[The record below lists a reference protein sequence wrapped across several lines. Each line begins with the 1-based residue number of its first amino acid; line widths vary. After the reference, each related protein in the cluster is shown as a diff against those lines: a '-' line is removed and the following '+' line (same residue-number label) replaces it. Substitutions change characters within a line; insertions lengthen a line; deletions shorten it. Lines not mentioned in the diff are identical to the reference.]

1 MSRLVYLVFLLAVA
15 KASRNTLQEKTEVD
29 AGKPKLAGIIVKASR
44 KTLPQNTKV
53 DAKKESKLEV
63 TIKLPRNVTIPGVI
77 AFGDSIVDS
86 GNNNNL
92 RTILKSNFPPY
103 GQDFRG
109 KFATGRFTDG
119 RVPSDFVAE
128 RLGIAKTIPAYLD
141 PALKGKDLLKGIN
154 FASGG
159 SGYDPLTAKIVRVVS
174 LEDQLKYFQEYKEKI
189 KAIVGEEKAKFM
201 VENSLYLVVA
211 SSNDLA
217 HTYIAR
223 SLRYNSTEYPDYLA
237 DMSSKFVKK
246 LYGLGARR
254 IAVFSAVPVGCLPS
268 RRTLNGVKRKCSEN
282 LNKMA
287 LQFNAKLSPALVA
300 LRKKSP
306 GSKIV
311 LVDVYDILHN
321 MIENPK
327 KYASLSSLRLEE
339 VFSTLGLRLHV
350 GPLKLGGTLLWRSS
364 DDGYT
369 NRRKHWVRESVLLR
383 DTDIDLK
390 WQTEGAVEQ
399 DYLKS

>member
-15 KASRNTLQEKTEVD
+15 KASRNTLQQKTEVD
-29 AGKPKLAGIIVKASR
+29 AGKPKLAGIIVKASW

-92 RTILKSNFPPY
+92 RTILKCNFPPY
-103 GQDFRG
+103 GQDFQG

-159 SGYDPLTAKIVRVVS
+159 SGYDPLTAKIV
-174 LEDQLKYFQEYKEKI
+174 
-189 KAIVGEEKAKFM
+189 
-201 VENSLYLVVA
+201 
-211 SSNDLA
+211 
-217 HTYIAR
+217 
-223 SLRYNSTEYPDYLA
+223 
-237 DMSSKFVKK
+237 K

-254 IAVFSAVPVGCLPS
+254 IAIFSAVPVGCLPS

-287 LQFNAKLSPALVA
+287 LQFNAKLSPGLVA

-311 LVDVYDILHN
+311 FVDVYDILHN

-327 KYASLSSLRLEE
+327 KYGFEVANRGCGTGLFEVLILCNKINPFTCKNASSH
-339 VFSTLGLRLHV
+339 VFWDSYHPTEKAYQVIVDKLLGIYIPQLV
-350 GPLKLGGTLLWRSS
+350 
-364 DDGYT
+364 
-369 NRRKHWVRESVLLR
+369 
-383 DTDIDLK
+383 
-390 WQTEGAVEQ
+390 
-399 DYLKS
+399 

>member
-1 MSRLVYLVFLLAVA
+1 MSSLVYFVFLLAVV
-15 KASRNTLQEKTEVD
+15 KASRNTLHEKSEVD
-29 AGKPKLAGIIVKASR
+29 AEKPKLAA
-44 KTLPQNTKV
+44 
-53 DAKKESKLEV
+53 
-63 TIKLPRNVTIPGVI
+63 TIMLPRNVTIPGVI

-92 RTILKSNFPPY
+92 RTILKCNFPPY
-103 GQDFRG
+103 GQDFGG
-109 KFATGRFTDG
+109 KFATGRFSDG

-174 LEDQLKYFQEYKEKI
+174 LEDQLKYFEEYKGKI
-189 KAIVGEEKAKFM
+189 KAIVGEEKANYM

-237 DMSSKFVKK
+237 DMTSKFVKK

-287 LQFNAKLSPALVA
+287 LQFNAKLSPELVA

-311 LVDVYDILHN
+311 FVEVYDILHN

-327 KYASLSSLRLEE
+327 KYDM
-339 VFSTLGLRLHV
+339 
-350 GPLKLGGTLLWRSS
+350 KC
-364 DDGYT
+364 
-369 NRRKHWVRESVLLR
+369 
-383 DTDIDLK
+383 DIL
-390 WQTEGAVEQ
+390 
-399 DYLKS
+399 

>member
-15 KASRNTLQEKTEVD
+15 KASRNTLQQKTEVD

-92 RTILKSNFPPY
+92 RTILKCNFPPY

-141 PALKGKDLLKGIN
+141 PALEGKDLLKGIN

-223 SLRYNSTEYPDYLA
+223 SLRYNITEYPDYLA

-287 LQFNAKLSPALVA
+287 LQFNAKLSPGLVA

-311 LVDVYDILHN
+311 FVDVYDILHN

-327 KYASLSSLRLEE
+327 KYGFEVANRGCCGTGLFEVLILCNKINPFTCKNASSH
-339 VFSTLGLRLHV
+339 VFWDSYHPTEKAYQVIVDKLLGIYIPQLV
-350 GPLKLGGTLLWRSS
+350 
-364 DDGYT
+364 
-369 NRRKHWVRESVLLR
+369 
-383 DTDIDLK
+383 
-390 WQTEGAVEQ
+390 
-399 DYLKS
+399 

>member
-15 KASRNTLQEKTEVD
+15 KASRNTLQQKTEVD
-29 AGKPKLAGIIVKASR
+29 AGKPKLA
-44 KTLPQNTKV
+44 
-53 DAKKESKLEV
+53 
-63 TIKLPRNVTIPGVI
+63 
-77 AFGDSIVDS
+77 VDS

-92 RTILKSNFPPY
+92 RTILKCNFPPY
-103 GQDFRG
+103 GQDFQG

-141 PALKGKDLLKGIN
+141 PALKGKDLLKV
-154 FASGG
+154 FQ
-159 SGYDPLTAKIVRVVS
+159 RVVS

-201 VENSLYLVVA
+201 VENSLYLV
-211 SSNDLA
+211 L
-217 HTYIAR
+217 
-223 SLRYNSTEYPDYLA
+223 YNSTEYPDYLA

-254 IAVFSAVPVGCLPS
+254 IAIFSAVPVGCLPS

-287 LQFNAKLSPALVA
+287 LQFNAKLSPGLVA

-311 LVDVYDILHN
+311 FVDVYDILHN

-339 VFSTLGLRLHV
+339 VFSALGLRLRV
-350 GPLKLGGTLLWRSS
+350 GHSVKVAGEADLHDSSGSCILFVVGFPSTRLKLGGTLLWRST
-364 DDGYT
+364 DDGDT
-369 NRRKHWVRESVLLR
+369 NRRKHWVKESVLLR
-383 DTDIDLK
+383 DTDIVGRM
-390 WQTEGAVEQ
+390 TPPMAAH
-399 DYLKS
+399 

>member
-1 MSRLVYLVFLLAVA
+1 M
-15 KASRNTLQEKTEVD
+15 
-29 AGKPKLAGIIVKASR
+29 
-44 KTLPQNTKV
+44 
-53 DAKKESKLEV
+53 
-63 TIKLPRNVTIPGVI
+63 LPRNVTIPGVI

-92 RTILKSNFPPY
+92 RTILKCNFPPY
-103 GQDFRG
+103 GQDFGG
-109 KFATGRFTDG
+109 KFATGRFSDG

-159 SGYDPLTAKIVRVVS
+159 SGYDPLTAKIVRVES
-174 LEDQLKYFQEYKEKI
+174 LEDQLKYFEEYKGKI
-189 KAIVGEEKAKFM
+189 KAIVGEEKANYM

-287 LQFNAKLSPALVA
+287 LQFNAKLSPELVA

-311 LVDVYDILHN
+311 FVEVYDILHN

-327 KYASLSSLRLEE
+327 KYARLRSLVRRTCMKALDPGGSSELMVVYFGGVLETFQVSFGDLGFRLSGVLGCLGDSGSTNEDGGSSGLSSYM
-339 VFSTLGLRLHV
+339 
-350 GPLKLGGTLLWRSS
+350 P
-364 DDGYT
+364 
-369 NRRKHWVRESVLLR
+369 WVTS
-383 DTDIDLK
+383 
-390 WQTEGAVEQ
+390 
-399 DYLKS
+399 

>member
-15 KASRNTLQEKTEVD
+15 KASRNTLQQKTEVD

-92 RTILKSNFPPY
+92 RTILKCNFPPY
-103 GQDFRG
+103 GQDFQG

-254 IAVFSAVPVGCLPS
+254 IAIFSAVPVGCLPS

-287 LQFNAKLSPALVA
+287 LQFNAKLSPGLVA

-311 LVDVYDILHN
+311 FVDVYDILHN

-327 KYASLSSLRLEE
+327 KYGFEVANRGCGTGLFEVLILCNKINPFTCKNASSH
-339 VFSTLGLRLHV
+339 VFWDSYHPTEKAYQVIVDKLLGIYIPQLV
-350 GPLKLGGTLLWRSS
+350 
-364 DDGYT
+364 
-369 NRRKHWVRESVLLR
+369 
-383 DTDIDLK
+383 
-390 WQTEGAVEQ
+390 
-399 DYLKS
+399 